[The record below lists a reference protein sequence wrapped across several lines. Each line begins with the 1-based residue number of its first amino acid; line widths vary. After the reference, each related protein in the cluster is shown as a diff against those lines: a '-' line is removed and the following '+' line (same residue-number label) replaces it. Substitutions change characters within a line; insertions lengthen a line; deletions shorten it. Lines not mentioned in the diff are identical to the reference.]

1 MLKLIQINLYI
12 LYFIKASQQKQNLK
26 INFIILTN
34 FFKIKFKN
42 IKFISNLFNKIYFN
56 LS

>member
-26 INFIILTN
+26 INFIIYLL
-34 FFKIKFKN
+34 I
-42 IKFISNLFNKIYFN
+42 FILFMK
-56 LS
+56 

>member
-26 INFIILTN
+26 INFIIYFLDY
-34 FFKIKFKN
+34 
-42 IKFISNLFNKIYFN
+42 FIL
-56 LS
+56 